1 MSYIYSKYVFIFC
14 SEDQASD
21 IINQVEELSDNAKAQ
36 NIECRYDYDPY
47 DRDRGGIM
55 VSYQKRNDK
64 TDDYRRIESKYRT
77 LWMTL
82 GDGDESYTNDFDHEV
97 FPKFIMDGIG
107 YHSGQEITNALEEIG
122 ITYDSTEHDPDG
134 DPEEFVSW
142 ILENEDEFN
151 VYIDYIYDA
160 D

>member
-47 DRDRGGIM
+47 DRNRGGIM

-64 TDDYRRIESKYRT
+64 TDDYRHIESKYRT

-97 FPKFIMDGIG
+97 FPKFIMDGID
-107 YHSGQEITNALEEIG
+107 YRSGQEITNALEEIG

-142 ILENEDEFN
+142 IHENEDEFN